1 MKKFIERNILFPKR
15 LGFMPYFWVFSLFLM
30 AGQLLSSKQ
39 IFDWLDVFLVIIFLK
54 FYHDGYWVHRFNW
67 LDILV
72 QLSIAV
78 YFSIKFPS
86 GGGVFFV
93 YTAWEIGSLPFKQ
106 KKFLYYYFAYLIV
119 GITCLS
125 SFFLFTSKS
134 IMDFNFGFGVVIS
147 LTFTIGSP
155 LAARSLANSYRR
167 RFKTS
172 QNNKR
177 LESIIRQNE
186 RDRISQDLHDNI
198 GQSFSIITL
207 KSELAS
213 KLIDKNPQKA
223 QQQLID
229 IAKTSREDLNLVR
242 QIVANLNEKT
252 IASVMIEEDN
262 NLEVAGI
269 RQISINED
277 SSGNWPKNI
286 QHVISAVIKETTTNV
301 IRYSKADVMKL
312 VFEED
317 TDNYLLDISDDG
329 IGFKDPSDH
338 KSYGLSGI
346 NNRLIEIN
354 GHVEISSHN
363 GVIIKITVPKKG

>member
-30 AGQLLSSKQ
+30 AGQLLSSKKT
-39 IFDWLDVFLVIIFLK
+39 FDWLDVFLVIIFLK
-54 FYHDGYWVHRFNW
+54 FYHDGYWIHRFNW

-78 YFSIKFPS
+78 YFSIKFPN
-86 GGGVFFV
+86 GGGLFFV

-119 GITCLS
+119 GITCFS
-125 SFFLFTSKS
+125 SFLLFTSIS
-134 IMDFNFGFGVVIS
+134 IIDFNFGFGAVIS

-172 QNNKR
+172 QNNER

-213 KLIDKNPQKA
+213 KLINKDSQKA
-223 QQQLID
+223 QQQLND

-242 QIVANLNEKT
+242 QIVTNLKEKT
-252 IASVMIEEDN
+252 IASAMIEEDN

-269 RQISINED
+269 RQISINEN
-277 SSGNWPKNI
+277 SSENWPKNI

-317 TDNYLLDISDDG
+317 TDNYLLEISDDG
-329 IGFKDPSDH
+329 IGFKNQTDH

-346 NNRLIEIN
+346 KNRLLEIN
-354 GHVEISSHN
+354 GNIEISSHN
-363 GVIIKITVPKKG
+363 GVNLKITVPKEY